1 MTAPLVQVDDLVHTF
16 HGHGGKVHA
25 LNGVSLQIQP
35 GEIVGL
41 VGESG
46 SGKSTLARCLMRL
59 HEPTAGTITFDGR
72 DITHLNQGALRPL
85 RANFQMVF
93 QDPTLSLNPRLT
105 LRQTL
110 AEPFKVHH
118 VDGGKDIEAKLA
130 DLMDHV
136 NLPREFLDRQP
147 GQLSGGQRQRVGIA
161 RAIATRPKFVVLDEP
176 TSSLDMS
183 IRIQIVALLR
193 RLQQELGMAYLFI
206 SHDLSVIRHLCSRVI
221 VMYLG
226 QIVEEGPIEE
236 IFANP
241 KHPYTQAL
249 LSAVPIPDPTLR
261 ASKQRII
268 LAGETPHLHT
278 PIVGCPLADRCPH
291 VQPSHRVGRI
301 PMIDV
306 GPGGHRAACLLYS
319 NGNGDGAAVPHPP
332 AVAQTGA
339 GA

>member
-1 MTAPLVQVDDLVHTF
+1 MTGPLVQVEDLVHTF

-25 LNGVSLQIQP
+25 LNGVSLAIQP

-59 HEPTAGTITFDGR
+59 YEPSAGRITFDGR
-72 DITHLNQGALRPL
+72 DITHLSQGEL
-85 RANFQMVF
+85 RAMRAHFQMVF

-118 VDGGKDIEAKLA
+118 VAGGRDLEAKLG

-147 GQLSGGQRQRVGIA
+147 AQLSGGQRQRVGIA

-249 LSAVPIPDPTLR
+249 LSAVPIPDPAMR
-261 ASKQRII
+261 ASRRRII
-268 LAGETPHLHT
+268 LAGETPHLHA

-291 VQPSHRVGRI
+291 VEPSHREGRM
-301 PMIDV
+301 PMIEV
-306 GPGGHRAACLLYS
+306 GPGGHRVACLLYS
-319 NGNGDGAAVPHPP
+319 NGNGDGVAVPQP
-332 AVAQTGA
+332 ASTSGSHA